1 MHRIRVLAAIASCVT
16 FGLCAEEGLRMY
28 IGTYTGKQSKGIY
41 VCDFDPAT
49 GKLGEVQLAVET
61 PNPTFLALHP
71 NGKYLYSANEIG
83 KFEGRD
89 TGCISAFA
97 IDPATG
103 LLKLLNAQPSMGRGP
118 CHVAVAPNGKHLVGA
133 NYGEGSICAIPI
145 GEDGSLDVPT
155 AGIRHSGAPGPNKGR
170 QEKPHA
176 HSTNFDPSGRFVFA
190 ADLGLDRI
198 FIYDL
203 DASRGT
209 LAPHTPPA
217 VAAAPGAGPRHL
229 CFHPNSRFAFVVNE
243 LNNTVTAY
251 RFDAEKG
258 TLTEVQSIGTLP
270 AGFAAKNTTAEV
282 LVHPSGRFLYASNRG
297 HDSIAI
303 FKLDAETGKLTAAGH
318 QASGGKTPRN
328 FNLTPD
334 GRWLIAAN
342 QDSDNV
348 CVFRVDETTGA
359 LAPTEHS
366 RSIEKPVRVL
376 FAAHPG

>member
-1 MHRIRVLAAIASCVT
+1 MHRIFVLIAITFCVT
-16 FGLCAEEGLRMY
+16 VGLCAEEGLRMY

-41 VCDFDPAT
+41 LCDFDPAT
-49 GKLGEVQLAVET
+49 GKLGEAKLAAET

-83 KFEGRD
+83 KFEGKD

-103 LLKLLNAQPSMGRGP
+103 LLKLLNAQSSMGRGP

-145 GEDGSLDVPT
+145 KEDGSLDTPT
-155 AGIRHSGAPGPNKGR
+155 AGIKHSGQLGPNKGR

-176 HSTNFDPSGRFVFA
+176 HSTNFDPSGRLVFA
-190 ADLGLDRI
+190 ADLGLDQVY
-198 FIYDL
+198 IYDL
-203 DASRGT
+203 DAAKGT
-209 LAPHTPPA
+209 LTPHTPPS
-217 VAAAPGAGPRHL
+217 AAAGPGAGPRHL
-229 CFHPNSRFAFVVNE
+229 AFHPNKRFAFVVNE
-243 LNNTVTAY
+243 LSNTVASY

-258 TLTEVQSIGTLP
+258 TLTEIQSIGTLP
-270 AGFAAKNTTAEV
+270 GDFSGRNTTAEV
-282 LVHPSGRFLYASNRG
+282 LVHPSGNFLYASNRG

-303 FKLDAETGKLTAAGH
+303 FKLDPETGKLTAAGY
-318 QASGGKTPRN
+318 QSSGGKTPRN

-342 QDSDNV
+342 QDTNNI
-348 CVFRVDETTGA
+348 CVFGVDEKTGA
-359 LAPTEHS
+359 LAPTENNLS
-366 RSIEKPVRVL
+366 LEKPVRVL
-376 FAAHPG
+376 FTAR